1 GAAAEAEAAAARNAG
16 MGGKAGAAGS
26 PGMGGMGAGARG
38 GKKED
43 DKEHKAADYLESDDP
58 NFFAGEEAVAPP
70 VIGDWKNQD
79 WK

>member
-1 GAAAEAEAAAARNAG
+1 
-16 MGGKAGAAGS
+16 
-26 PGMGGMGAGARG
+26 MGAGAKG

-43 DKEHKAADYLESDDP
+43 DKEHKSADYLESDDP